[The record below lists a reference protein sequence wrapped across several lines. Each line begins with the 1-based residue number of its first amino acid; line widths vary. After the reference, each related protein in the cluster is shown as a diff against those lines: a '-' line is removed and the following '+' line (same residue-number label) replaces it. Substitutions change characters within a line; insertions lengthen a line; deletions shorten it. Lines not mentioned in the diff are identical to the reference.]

1 MVLLTGGTGYIG
13 GRLLRALERRS
24 IAVRCLCRNPESL
37 HGRVAAGT
45 QLAPG
50 DLLDPATLGPA
61 LAGVETAFYL
71 VHAMQSG
78 REFERLENEAARNF
92 ARAAREAGVR
102 RIIFL
107 GGLAQGDDLS
117 PHMRSR
123 LETGNILR
131 ASGVPVVE
139 LRASIVIGSGSAS
152 FELIRA
158 LVERLPVMV
167 TPRWVHTAAQP
178 IGIEDVI
185 AYLIEAIE
193 VEAKDGLIVEIGGA
207 EVTSYLG
214 IMREYARQRKLRR
227 WFLAVPFLSPGLSS
241 RWLTLVTPV
250 YASIGRFLIESVR
263 TPSVVRR
270 PEADRIFKVRPAG
283 LGVAV
288 ERALRNEDLRW
299 AETRWSD
306 AGCPEVWDKA
316 AAPGPAVL
324 SDVQEVSVPL
334 SPDEAFAPVR
344 RIGGRTGWY
353 FGNWLWRIRGLIDLM
368 TGGVGMR
375 RGRPDPETPL
385 PGSTLDFWRV
395 QIYEPGRRLR
405 LLAEMRV
412 PGRAWLE
419 FRAEAKGGSTVL
431 RQIAYFEPHGLEGL
445 LYWYMLWP
453 IHEVMF
459 RGMLRRIAA
468 AAMGAAA
475 PGAATA
481 PPARRTA

>member
-1 MVLLTGGTGYIG
+1 
-13 GRLLRALERRS
+13 
-24 IAVRCLCRNPESL
+24 
-37 HGRVAAGT
+37 
-45 QLAPG
+45 
-50 DLLDPATLGPA
+50 
-61 LAGVETAFYL
+61 
-71 VHAMQSG
+71 
-78 REFERLENEAARNF
+78 
-92 ARAAREAGVR
+92 
-102 RIIFL
+102 
-107 GGLAQGDDLS
+107 
-117 PHMRSR
+117 MRSR

-167 TPRWVHTAAQP
+167 TPRWVHTLAQP
-178 IGIEDVI
+178 IGVDDVI
-185 AYLIEAIE
+185 AYLIEAIG
-193 VEAKDGLIVEIGGA
+193 VEIQDSLIVEIGGA
-207 EVTSYLG
+207 DVTSYLG

-227 WFLAVPFLSPGLSS
+227 WFFAVPFLSPGLSS

-270 PEADRIFKVRPAG
+270 PDEGRIFKVRPAG
-283 LGVAV
+283 LARAV
-288 ERALRNEDLRW
+288 KRALTNEDLGS
-299 AETRWSD
+299 AESRWSD
-306 AGCPEVWDKA
+306 AGCPGVWAKA
-316 AAPGPAVL
+316 AEPGPTVL
-324 SDVQEVSVPL
+324 SNIQQKRVPL
-334 SPDEAFAPVR
+334 SPGDAFAPVR

-353 FGNWLWRIRGLIDLM
+353 FGNWLWRIRGLLDLM

-412 PGRAWLE
+412 PGRAWLD
-419 FRAEAKGGSTVL
+419 FRADGKGRSTVL
-431 RQIAYFEPHGLEGL
+431 RQIAYFEPHGFGGL
-445 LYWYMLWP
+445 LYWYLLWP

-459 RGMLRRIAA
+459 RGCC
-468 AAMGAAA
+468 GA
-475 PGAATA
+475 
-481 PPARRTA
+481 

>member
-1 MVLLTGGTGYIG
+1 VK
-13 GRLLRALERRS
+13 
-24 IAVRCLCRNPESL
+24 
-37 HGRVAAGT
+37 
-45 QLAPG
+45 
-50 DLLDPATLGPA
+50 
-61 LAGVETAFYL
+61 TAFYL
-71 VHAMQSG
+71 VHAMRAG
-78 REFERLENEAARNF
+78 REFERLESEAARNF
-92 ARAAREAGVR
+92 ARAARAAGVG

-107 GGLAQGDDLS
+107 GGLAHGNDLS

-167 TPRWVHTAAQP
+167 TPRWVHTLAQP
-178 IGIEDVI
+178 IGVDDVI
-185 AYLIEAIE
+185 AYLIEAIGLE
-193 VEAKDGLIVEIGGA
+193 RQESLIVEIGGA
-207 EVTSYLG
+207 DVTSYLG

-227 WFLAVPFLSPGLSS
+227 WFFAVPFLSPGLSS

-270 PEADRIFKVRPAG
+270 PDAGRIFKVRPAG
-283 LGVAV
+283 LARAV
-288 ERALRNEDLRW
+288 KRALDNEDLCS

-306 AGCPEVWDKA
+306 AGCPGVWA
-316 AAPGPAVL
+316 AAEPGPAVL
-324 SDVQEVSVPL
+324 SNVQEIRVPL
-334 SPDEAFAPVR
+334 SPVEAFAAVR
-344 RIGGRTGWY
+344 RIGGQTGWY
-353 FGNWLWRIRGLIDLM
+353 FGNWLWRVRGLLDLM

-395 QIYEPGRRLR
+395 QIYEAGCRLR
-405 LLAEMRV
+405 LVAEMRV

-419 FRAEAKGGSTVL
+419 FRADGIERSTVL
-431 RQIAYFEPHGLEGL
+431 RQTAWFEPRGLGGL
-445 LYWYMLWP
+445 LYWYLLWP

-468 AAMGAAA
+468 AALRAAA
-475 PGAATA
+475 P
-481 PPARRTA
+481 RTATSPATRTMA

>member
-1 MVLLTGGTGYIG
+1 MVLLTGATGYIG
-13 GRLLRALERRS
+13 GRLLKALERQS
-24 IAVRCLCRNPESL
+24 IAVRCLCRNPEVL
-37 HGRVAAGT
+37 RGRVAAGT
-45 QLAPG
+45 QVVAG
-50 DLLDPATLGPA
+50 DLLHAASLGPA

-78 REFERLENEAARNF
+78 REFERLESEAARNF
-92 ARAAREAGVR
+92 ARAASEAGVA

-107 GGLAQGDDLS
+107 GGLAHGNDLS

-131 ASGVPVVE
+131 SSGVPVVE

-158 LVERLPVMV
+158 LVDRLPVML
-167 TPRWVHTAAQP
+167 TPRWVRTAAQP

-185 AYLIEAIE
+185 SYLVEAMR
-193 VEAKDGLIVEIGGA
+193 VDAKDGLIVEIGGA

-270 PEADRIFKVRPAG
+270 PGADRIFKVRPVG
-283 LGVAV
+283 LSGAV
-288 ERALRNEDLRW
+288 QRALANEDLCSPG
-299 AETRWSD
+299 TRWSD
-306 AGCPEVWDKA
+306 AGCPGVWDKA
-316 AAPGPAVL
+316 ADPGPAVL
-324 SDVQEVSVPL
+324 DNVQEVSVPL
-334 SPDEAFAPVR
+334 SADEAFAPVR

-353 FGNWLWRIRGLIDLM
+353 FGNWLWRIRGLIDLT

-419 FRAEAKGGSTVL
+419 FRAEAQGRSTVL
-431 RQIAYFEPHGLEGL
+431 RQIAYFEPHGLQGL
-445 LYWYMLWP
+445 LYWYLLWP
-453 IHEVMF
+453 IHQVMF
-459 RGMLRRIAA
+459 RGMLRWIAIAA
-468 AAMGAAA
+468 LDAGA
-475 PGAATA
+475 PGGATA
-481 PPARRTA
+481 RPTQRMA